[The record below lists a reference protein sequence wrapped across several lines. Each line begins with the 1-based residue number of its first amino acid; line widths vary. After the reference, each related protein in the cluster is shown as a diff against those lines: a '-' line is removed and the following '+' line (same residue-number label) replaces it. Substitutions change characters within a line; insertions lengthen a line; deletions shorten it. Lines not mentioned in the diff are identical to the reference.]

1 MSAMDK
7 QVGGDHYKKYKIQP
21 SVFIAENSIPWN
33 VANAIKYGVRHQDK
47 NGKQDLE
54 KAIHYLQMEIERCYP
69 QKGIRLTCDN
79 CKTPISPE
87 LAEVESDGRFYC
99 SESCFRAYHAEDDFD
114 NTSKE

>member
-1 MSAMDK
+1 MGALDK

-21 SVFIAENSIPWN
+21 AEFIAENQIGWHVGN
-33 VANAIKYGVRHQDK
+33 CIKYAVRHQDK

-69 QKGIRLTCDN
+69 KQGIRLTCDH

-87 LAEVESDGRFYC
+87 LAEVESDGCFYC
-99 SESCFRAYHAEDDFD
+99 SVSCFHANHQHDDFD
-114 NTSKE
+114 DVPE